1 VTSMTT
7 LPRLPRTHD
16 SLIHDQHTYDEWHA
30 TLLPLGASSAM
41 ECEEGFGLYVEHQV
55 NSDATDEVRL
65 HLPKLGVTAG
75 LCRGGQ
81 PEPLGFGCEVERIAT
96 PSENPSDDDNEADDG
111 QDGPN
116 DAHGAFPP
124 STCRLSRW
132 FARNAI
138 SVQRWAATAPKVS
151 TGSGTDSHQVTA

>member
-30 TLLPLGASSAM
+30 ALLPLGASSAM

-55 NSDATDEVRL
+55 NSDGTDEVRL

-111 QDGPN
+111 QDGPTMPR
-116 DAHGAFPP
+116 ARSWSRLARWLHRRSGSRLTRQRPP
-124 STCRLSRW
+124 RG
-132 FARNAI
+132 
-138 SVQRWAATAPKVS
+138 P
-151 TGSGTDSHQVTA
+151 SHDHRYR